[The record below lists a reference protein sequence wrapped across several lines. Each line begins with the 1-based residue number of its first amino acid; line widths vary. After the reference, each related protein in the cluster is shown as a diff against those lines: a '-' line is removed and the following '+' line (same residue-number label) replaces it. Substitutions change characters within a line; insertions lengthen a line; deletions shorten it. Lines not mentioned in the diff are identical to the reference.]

1 MLNLRQLVTQK
12 DLGYQKLLTM
22 GIQKLS
28 TRQPALPLSYAELVE
43 FLPIALTLLPA
54 EKWLIKYQ
62 KSDSVIYSKLTTLLQ
77 SYHEQNEE
85 PKFHLVPSKTSFD
98 YEIGIAHKESVG
110 NNLTW
115 QFSSLLRFIV
125 HYLFLFSTD
134 TNTH

>member
-54 EKWLIKYQ
+54 PILP
-62 KSDSVIYSKLTTLLQ
+62 
-77 SYHEQNEE
+77 
-85 PKFHLVPSKTSFD
+85 PKPIVSAIVPL
-98 YEIGIAHKESVG
+98 E
-110 NNLTW
+110 
-115 QFSSLLRFIV
+115 
-125 HYLFLFSTD
+125 
-134 TNTH
+134 

>member
-43 FLPIALTLLPA
+43 FLPVALTLLPA

-62 KSDSVIYSKLTTLLQ
+62 KSDSLIYDKLNTLILTNLQ
-77 SYHEQNEE
+77 QNKEH
-85 PKFHLVPSKTSFD
+85 KFHLIPSKTSFD
-98 YEIGIAHKESVG
+98 YEIGIAHKQSVG

-125 HYLFLFSTD
+125 HYLFLFGTD
-134 TNTH
+134 TN